1 MLKILLG
8 KCVSKEWKNTRN
20 PANKW
25 VLKVT
30 AETLEK
36 VKKYVESLIK
46 TLERNQWHRSG
57 VFIVNV
63 EHIPQ
68 LF

>member
-1 MLKILLG
+1 MFHYEERYFITKKMLKILLG
-8 KCVSKEWKNTRN
+8 KCVSKELKNTRN

-46 TLERNQWHRSG
+46 TLERNQ
-57 VFIVNV
+57 
-63 EHIPQ
+63 
-68 LF
+68 

>member
-1 MLKILLG
+1 MCFKG
-8 KCVSKEWKNTRN
+8 VKNTRN

-46 TLERNQWHRSG
+46 TLERNQ
-57 VFIVNV
+57 
-63 EHIPQ
+63 
-68 LF
+68 